1 MSNSNSNNRLSY
13 ARWQHDAAMQAQEQR
28 RSSTKQSGHGS
39 NRHRSRHSSRHRRP
53 GWNSETEGAR
63 CVLCL
68 FPNNGIQPSKKLVN

>member
-39 NRHRSRHSSRHRRP
+39 NRHSSKYSRNVGSSAPPRSLV
-53 GWNSETEGAR
+53 
-63 CVLCL
+63 VLFL
-68 FPNNGIQPSKKLVN
+68 SP